1 MKPFLIII
9 ILLASFINLK
19 AENRYALLV
28 GINNYIK
35 PDAANQNK
43 LCRESIKDL
52 PACENDVT
60 MIIQLLIGKYAFQQ
74 VNIQSILN
82 EQATRDNIIQALTT
96 SLAKGENGDI
106 FFFYFAGHGSQMK
119 NSLSTEPDQMD
130 ETIVPSDGIYR
141 GKDIRDKELARI
153 FKSFLDKGILITAV
167 FESCHSGSIARGL
180 GFTEE
185 RLIASTEVVAD
196 AGNYPQPEKNGAL
209 IISASQDF
217 QSAYCISSSDGN
229 SYSLFTKAFVEVA
242 KRNPAE
248 ISAQDLCNTVIVQLK
263 NSGATQIPT
272 IAANSLRRN
281 SSLFSNEKTTST
293 SLCILVEK
301 VLADKTIL
309 LQGGTVLGLER
320 GTELQNESKT
330 IKIEVTGNPDL
341 TKSIAKVIS
350 GNPISIKSSSR
361 FCISKYAFGGENKL
375 RISIPAVTMK
385 RADFFQLKTQ
395 FTNFV
400 AEKKLLLANSN
411 AHSADYSIYF
421 NESRWYMISEGKEKD
436 LGETLNFDSLSFF
449 IQNEKT
455 ISIQLPS
462 YTELTHQIKALFD
475 KQYSCIELSSF
486 GNADYYL
493 SGAMNESQLSYSLV
507 KTHSDSAFAETFPP
521 QSKQLVLDTLHEDQL
536 VAAIGIDGWKLSRI
550 KAWLNLES
558 EQDGNSFPYDISL
571 KNRLTKQMIGGGVVK
586 EGDSY
591 QLYMVKN
598 ASIRPQEIKRRWV
611 YIFVLSEDGSIHL
624 LFPQSERGNAEN
636 FLPID
641 STHEEEKIFAGSID
655 VTPPFGIDHII
666 CLTSA
671 EPLQNPQIIEQAGIT
686 SRSVNQ
692 NAFEDL
698 VMITNARTRSAT
710 TVKAPAAWS
719 IQKIRFRSV
728 PK

>member
-263 NSGATQIPT
+263 NMGATQIPT
-272 IAANSLRRN
+272 IAANNLRRN
-281 SSLFSNEKTTST
+281 TSLFSNEKTAST
-293 SLCILVEK
+293 PFCILVEK
-301 VLADKTIL
+301 MLADKTLL
-309 LQGGTVLGLER
+309 LQGGTALGLES
-320 GTELQNESKT
+320 GTELQNESRT
-330 IKIEVTGNPDL
+330 IKIEITGNPDL

-350 GNPISIKSSSR
+350 GNPLTIKSSSR
-361 FCISKYAFGGENKL
+361 FYISKYAYRGENKL
-375 RISIPAVTMK
+375 RVSIPAVTMK
-385 RADFFQLKTQ
+385 RGDFIKLNNRLA
-395 FTNFV
+395 NFI
-400 AEKKLLLANSN
+400 AEKNLLLTSTNSDPV
-411 AHSADYSIYF
+411 DYWVYF
-421 NESRWYMISEGKEKD
+421 NESNWYMISEGKEKD
-436 LGETLNFDSLSFF
+436 LGEILNFDSLSLF
-449 IQNEKT
+449 IQYGKT
-455 ISIQLPS
+455 IFIQLPS
-462 YTELTHQIKALFD
+462 YTELTEQIKALFR

-493 SGAMNESQLSYSLV
+493 SGTMNESQLSYSLV
-507 KTHSDSAFAETFPP
+507 KTHSDSTFTETFPP

-536 VAAIGIDGWKLSRI
+536 VAEIASDGWKLSRM
-550 KAWLNLES
+550 KAWLNLENEKES
-558 EQDGNSFPYDISL
+558 DTFPFDVSL
-571 KNRLTKQMIGGGVVK
+571 KNPSTRQMIGGGIVK
-586 EGDSY
+586 EGDQY
-591 QLYMVKN
+591 QLYLVKN
-598 ASIRPQEIKRRWV
+598 ASIRPEEIKRRWV
-611 YIFVLSEDGSIHL
+611 YIFVISEDGSIHL
-624 LFPQSERGNAEN
+624 LFPQKDRGNIEN

-641 STHEEEKIFAGSID
+641 TSKEEERIFADVIN
-655 VTPPFGIDHII
+655 VTPPFGVDNII

-671 EPLQNPQIIEQAGIT
+671 EPLQNPRIIEQAGVT

-692 NAFEDL
+692 NPLEDL